1 MLSAISSSLFSPLAV
16 AFFPARRR
24 RRSAGSAHGMGRV
37 REAESQ
43 C

>member
-24 RRSAGSAHGMGRV
+24 RSAGSAHGMGRV